1 MFGNKTFISLLSVR
15 SASFLITFLCVGI
28 LLSCSGGG
36 GSGPEFNVSAG
47 GFKPSDPD
55 FTVEKTFEDEF
66 PVENHNIVNVEAI
79 NGEVVVTGQSGA
91 QRVMVTAHLSVSSD
105 SQEDA
110 DLHLD
115 DLDILVTEGTNE
127 ILIQTL
133 QPESIFGRKYL
144 VEYDII
150 VPSSFEV
157 VASQANGTVAI
168 FDIQN
173 SVEISNGNGDV
184 LLYSVVGG
192 VTADVENGRIEGTVV
207 LPVNETIDMAI
218 NNGGLELSI
227 PTTTAAEFSA
237 TVNGIGEIVVSDL
250 DITDSLSTSNS
261 LTGTLGNGEGS
272 IALSTGNGKIEVIG
286 FD

>member
-15 SASFLITFLCVGI
+15 SVSFLITFLCVGI

-36 GSGPEFNVSAG
+36 GGGPEFNISAG

-66 PVENHNIVNVEAI
+66 PVENHTTVNVEAI

-91 QRVMVTAHLSVSSD
+91 QRIMVTAHLSVSSD

-127 ILIQTL
+127 ILIQTV
-133 QPESIFGRKYL
+133 QPESIIGRKYL

-157 VASQANGTVAI
+157 VASQANGTIAI

-173 SVEISNGNGDV
+173 SVDVSNENGDV
-184 LLYSVVGG
+184 LLSDIVGG
-192 VTADVENGRIEGTVV
+192 VTADVENGTIEGTVV
-207 LPVNETIDMAI
+207 LPFNETIDLSV
-218 NNGGLELSI
+218 NNGNLELSI
-227 PTTTAAEFSA
+227 PTGTSAEFSA

-250 DITDSLSTSNS
+250 DITDALSTGKS
-261 LTGTLGNGEGS
+261 LTGTIGNGDGS
-272 IALSTGNGKIEVIG
+272 IVLSAVNGKIEVIG